1 VSAAK
6 FQIAQAPEH
15 RGWIRFSE
23 NASPARTDGKSD
35 AGANIGQESFRDIC
49 QRVEDNAFH
58 LGYFA

>member
-6 FQIAQAPEH
+6 FQIAQALEH
-15 RGWIRFSE
+15 RGWIRFSGD
-23 NASPARTDGKSD
+23 DGKSD

-58 LGYFA
+58 LDYFA